1 MGRSRL
7 RVVPLSAKITELIN
21 STTGIYLQAPKP
33 SLHPTQQRPGG
44 VAPTDPQQVSL
55 SFSKGGSPRERPGQW
70 AVTWRA
76 LGIHRVLYTEDCC
89 LPFQPIFQPRLSPS
103 APRFSGFPASCQP
116 DAPPSG
122 ASSYSTTFHTSIFLL
137 QLLPSSDLQQ
147 VSLDSPSLIFAF
159 CSHTWAV
166 LPRASEL
173 QGACLC
179 PYNAEGSLPGL
190 QCLVLPGTG
199 ALVQVL
205 TNATLSTRGN

>member
-76 LGIHRVLYTEDCC
+76 LGSHRVLYTEDCC

-122 ASSYSTTFHTSIFLL
+122 APWTAAL
-137 QLLPSSDLQQ
+137 QAPPSMGFSRQEYWSGVPLPS
-147 VSLDSPSLIFAF
+147 PAK
-159 CSHTWAV
+159 
-166 LPRASEL
+166 EL
-173 QGACLC
+173 
-179 PYNAEGSLPGL
+179 
-190 QCLVLPGTG
+190 TI
-199 ALVQVL
+199 
-205 TNATLSTRGN
+205 